1 MDKQEATDFVIRELG
16 KRRNRDDIITELC
29 QRTGGTRD
37 QVQRFVQLVES
48 QNRPTSAAPL
58 SATAA
63 APRPAAP
70 PARSAPTSTP
80 TPAPAISPTPAA
92 PRPAAPPARS
102 APAITPTP
110 ARAISPTPAAPT
122 NRPAPPPLGG
132 KIGDAITQEN
142 TAFVINELG
151 KHRNRNDL
159 IMALCEKTG
168 GSWNE
173 MQRFVQ
179 QVESQNR
186 QKITA
191 RQSPILIMIGAITVI
206 GGLGL
211 LVYTVIRT
219 MNGYAWGLPGMPI
232 PYLGNLTYAAT
243 SLGML
248 GGGTLGTL
256 RTLRSLMK

>member
-29 QRTGGTRD
+29 QRTGGTRE

-48 QNRPTSAAPL
+48 QNRPTSAAPI

-70 PARSAPTSTP
+70 PAHPAPTRTP
-80 TPAPAISPTPAA
+80 TPAPAISPT
-92 PRPAAPPARS
+92 S
-102 APAITPTP
+102 
-110 ARAISPTPAAPT
+110 AAPT
-122 NRPAPPPLGG
+122 NRPTPPPLGG

-191 RQSPILIMIGAITVI
+191 RQSPILIMIGITTIVM
-206 GGLGL
+206 GL
-211 LVYTVIRT
+211 LLTVYMAIETWHGSNYFLIGT
-219 MNGYAWGLPGMPI
+219 PI
-232 PYLGNLTYAAT
+232 PYSGNVFYGVTG
-243 SLGML
+243 LGML

>member
-29 QRTGGTRD
+29 QRTGGTRE
-37 QVQRFVQLVES
+37 QVQRFVQWVES

-70 PARSAPTSTP
+70 PARPAPTSTP

-92 PRPAAPPARS
+92 PTSR
-102 APAITPTP
+102 T
-110 ARAISPTPAAPT
+110 
-122 NRPAPPPLGG
+122 APPPLGG
-132 KIGDAITQEN
+132 EIGDAITQEN

-191 RQSPILIMIGAITVI
+191 RQSPILIMIGVTTII
-206 GGLGL
+206 MGL
-211 LVYTVIRT
+211 LLTVYMAIETWHGSNYFLIGT
-219 MNGYAWGLPGMPI
+219 PI
-232 PYLGNLTYAAT
+232 PYSGNVFYGVTG
-243 SLGML
+243 LGML

>member
-1 MDKQEATDFVIRELG
+1 MDKQEATEFVIRELG
-16 KRRNRDDIITELC
+16 KRRSRDDIITELC
-29 QRTGGTRD
+29 QRTGGTRE

-48 QNRPTSAAPL
+48 QNHPTTAAPV
-58 SATAA
+58 SATAS

-70 PARSAPTSTP
+70 PARPAPTSTP

-92 PRPAAPPARS
+92 PTS
-102 APAITPTP
+102 
-110 ARAISPTPAAPT
+110 RA
-122 NRPAPPPLGG
+122 APPPLGG
-132 KIGDAITQEN
+132 KIGDVITQEN
-142 TAFVINELG
+142 TAFVISELG

-191 RQSPILIMIGAITVI
+191 RQSPVLIMIGVTTIVM
-206 GGLGL
+206 GL
-211 LVYTVIRT
+211 LLTVYMAIETWHGSNYFLIGT
-219 MNGYAWGLPGMPI
+219 PI
-232 PYLGNLTYAAT
+232 PYSGNVFYGITG
-243 SLGML
+243 LGML

>member
-1 MDKQEATDFVIRELG
+1 MDKQEATDFVIRELA

-29 QRTGGTRD
+29 QRTGGTRE

-48 QNRPTSAAPL
+48 QNRPTTAAPI

-63 APRPAAP
+63 APMPVPRPARPAP
-70 PARSAPTSTP
+70 VIAP
-80 TPAPAISPTPAA
+80 TPAPAI
-92 PRPAAPPARS
+92 RS
-102 APAITPTP
+102 APVETP
-110 ARAISPTPAAPT
+110 
-122 NRPAPPPLGG
+122 NRPAPLPIGG

-142 TAFVINELG
+142 TAFVISELG

-191 RQSPILIMIGAITVI
+191 RQSPILIMIGVTTIVM
-206 GGLGL
+206 GL
-211 LVYTVIRT
+211 LLTVYMAIETWHGSNYFLIGT
-219 MNGYAWGLPGMPI
+219 PI
-232 PYLGNLTYAAT
+232 PYSGNVFYGVTG
-243 SLGML
+243 LGML

>member
-1 MDKQEATDFVIRELG
+1 MDLWRCLTLIGEKHVNKQEATDFVIRELA
-16 KRRNRDDIITELC
+16 KRRSRDDIITELC
-29 QRTGGTRD
+29 QRTGGTRE
-37 QVQRFVQLVES
+37 QIQRFIQLVES
-48 QNRPTSAAPL
+48 QSRP
-58 SATAA
+58 TAA
-63 APRPAAP
+63 APVSTPG
-70 PARSAPTSTP
+70 SAPMP
-80 TPAPAISPTPAA
+80 VARLA
-92 PRPAAPPARS
+92 RP

-110 ARAISPTPAAPT
+110 TPAPPSAPVET
-122 NRPAPPPLGG
+122 LNPPAPPPLGG

-142 TAFVINELG
+142 IAFVISELG

-191 RQSPILIMIGAITVI
+191 RQSPILIMIGVTTILMGLVLTVYMAIETWHGANYFLI
-206 GGLGL
+206 G
-211 LVYTVIRT
+211 T
-219 MNGYAWGLPGMPI
+219 PI
-232 PYLGNLTYAAT
+232 PYSGNVFYGVTG
-243 SLGML
+243 LGML

>member
-29 QRTGGTRD
+29 QRTGGTRE

-58 SATAA
+58 SAPAA
-63 APRPAAP
+63 APMPAAP
-70 PARSAPTSTP
+70 PVRLAPLSTGAKTEKAMDKPKARSVTSTP
-80 TPAPAISPTPAA
+80 AVSPTP
-92 PRPAAPPARS
+92 
-102 APAITPTP
+102 
-110 ARAISPTPAAPT
+110 
-122 NRPAPPPLGG
+122 PAPPPLGG
-132 KIGDAITQEN
+132 KIGDAIMQEN
-142 TAFVINELG
+142 TAFVISELG

-191 RQSPILIMIGAITVI
+191 RQSPILIMIGVTTII
-206 GGLGL
+206 MGL
-211 LVYTVIRT
+211 LLTVYMAIETWHGSNYFLIGT
-219 MNGYAWGLPGMPI
+219 PI
-232 PYLGNLTYAAT
+232 PYSGNVFYGVTG
-243 SLGML
+243 LGML

>member
-29 QRTGGTRD
+29 QRTGGTRE

-48 QNRPTSAAPL
+48 QNRPMSAAPL

-63 APRPAAP
+63 APKPAAP
-70 PARSAPTSTP
+70 P
-80 TPAPAISPTPAA
+80 
-92 PRPAAPPARS
+92 
-102 APAITPTP
+102 
-110 ARAISPTPAAPT
+110 

-191 RQSPILIMIGAITVI
+191 RQSPILIMIGVTTIIMGLVLTVYMAIETWHGSNYWLI
-206 GGLGL
+206 
-211 LVYTVIRT
+211 
-219 MNGYAWGLPGMPI
+219 GMPI
-232 PYLGNLTYAAT
+232 PYSGNVFYGVTG
-243 SLGML
+243 LGML

>member
-48 QNRPTSAAPL
+48 QNRPTSAAPI

-70 PARSAPTSTP
+70 PARPAPTSTP
-80 TPAPAISPTPAA
+80 TPAP
-92 PRPAAPPARS
+92 
-102 APAITPTP
+102 
-110 ARAISPTPAAPT
+110 AISPTPAAPT

-191 RQSPILIMIGAITVI
+191 RQSPILIMIGVTTIVM
-206 GGLGL
+206 GL
-211 LVYTVIRT
+211 LLTVYMAIETWHGSNYFLIGT
-219 MNGYAWGLPGMPI
+219 PI
-232 PYLGNLTYAAT
+232 PYSGNVFYGVTG
-243 SLGML
+243 LGML

>member
-1 MDKQEATDFVIRELG
+1 MDKQEATDFVNRELA
-16 KRRNRDDIITELC
+16 KRRSRDDIIMELC

-37 QVQRFVQLVES
+37 QVQRFIQLVES
-48 QNRPTSAAPL
+48 QNRPTAAAPI
-58 SATAA
+58 SAKAA

-70 PARSAPTSTP
+70 PARPAPTSTP
-80 TPAPAISPTPAA
+80 TPAPAIP
-92 PRPAAPPARS
+92 S
-102 APAITPTP
+102 APVETL
-110 ARAISPTPAAPT
+110 

-142 TAFVINELG
+142 TAFVISELG

-191 RQSPILIMIGAITVI
+191 RQSPILIMIGVTTA
-206 GGLGL
+206 LMGL
-211 LVYTVIRT
+211 LLTVYMAIETWHGSNYWLIGT
-219 MNGYAWGLPGMPI
+219 PI
-232 PYLGNLTYAAT
+232 PYSGNVFYGVTG
-243 SLGML
+243 LGMV